1 MNEIKAKIRAINDA
15 MRGELFTPKGGMCT
29 VTRGIHNLPADAKA
43 RVLLAV
49 KTYNDFNADND
60 PHGEH
65 DFGVVELAGIP
76 KVFWKI
82 DYYENAKMDFN
93 PDSTFGEKAE
103 DFINAYRLLTIM
115 LADEY

>member
-1 MNEIKAKIRAINDA
+1 MNETKAKIRAVNDA
-15 MRGELFTPKGGMCT
+15 MRGELFTPEGGMCT
-29 VTRGIHNLPADAKA
+29 VTRGVHHLPDEDKA

-49 KTYNDFNADND
+49 KNYNNFNEDND

-65 DFGVVELAGIP
+65 DFGVVELKGIP

-82 DYYENAKMDFN
+82 DYFQDAKMDFN
-93 PDSTFGEKAE
+93 PDSNFGENEE
-103 DFINAYRLLTIM
+103 DFIKAYRLLTIM

>member
-1 MNEIKAKIRAINDA
+1 MNEVTAQIQAKNDA
-15 MRGELFTPKGGMCT
+15 LRQGLFTPEGGMCS
-29 VTRGIHNLPADAKA
+29 VTRGVHDLPVEAKA
-43 RVLLAV
+43 QVLLAV
-49 KTYNDFNADND
+49 KNYDNFNEDND

-65 DFGVVELAGIP
+65 EFGIVELEGIP

-82 DYYENAKMDFN
+82 DYFEDAKMDCN
-93 PDSTFGEKAE
+93 PDSNFGENEE